1 MTMLPFD
8 DSQVSL
14 DGENTQDQPMQNNDA
29 PASPTDQPEA
39 QADAATTPVLDEQPP
54 TEQPPTEPKRKRRSR
69 AEMAA
74 LRAAE
79 AAATPA
85 ESAPPTTTNVAVNLN
100 PLTGESAARAIDL
113 AARNFDGPL
122 NPIPVIGRIDNSNA
136 AWEKLADA
144 EAKAKADR
152 AATRKARRRF
162 ALAYGL
168 LTQQAKVVASSW
180 PSNPR
185 MFFEGFAKLCDQVE
199 AEAEAK
205 GVKVDAVFDLLMT
218 LMPKVTVHS
227 LYQIAYTK
235 DTAAE

>member
-1 MTMLPFD
+1 MTTLPFD
-8 DSQVSL
+8 DNQDFV
-14 DGENTQDQPMQNNDA
+14 DNYENQPTQDNDA
-29 PASPTDQPEA
+29 PPSPSVQPEA
-39 QADAATTPVLDEQPP
+39 QADAAATPPLD
-54 TEQPPTEPKRKRRSR
+54 EQPPTEPKRKRRSR

-79 AAATPA
+79 AAAEATEPA
-85 ESAPPTTTNVAVNLN
+85 PTTTEVIVNLN
-100 PLTGESAARAIDL
+100 PLTGEGDATSL
-113 AARNFDGPL
+113 PS
-122 NPIPVIGRIDNSNA
+122 NPIPVIGRIDNSIA
-136 AWEKLADA
+136 AWGVLATS

-162 ALAYGL
+162 ALSYGL
-168 LTQQAKVVASSW
+168 LTQAAKVVASSW

-185 MFFEGFAKLCDQVE
+185 MFFESFAKLCDQVE

>member
-1 MTMLPFD
+1 MTTLPFD
-8 DSQVSL
+8 DNQDFV
-14 DGENTQDQPMQNNDA
+14 DNYENQPTQDNDA
-29 PASPTDQPEA
+29 PPSPTDQPEA
-39 QADAATTPVLDEQPP
+39 QVNAAATPPLD
-54 TEQPPTEPKRKRRSR
+54 EQPPTEPKRKRRSR
-69 AEMAA
+69 AEIAA

-100 PLTGESAARAIDL
+100 PLTGEGAVSATDS
-113 AARNFDGPL
+113 
-122 NPIPVIGRIDNSNA
+122 IPVVGRIDNSKD

-144 EAKAKADR
+144 EIKAKADC

-185 MFFEGFAKLCDQVE
+185 MFFESFAKLCDQVE
-199 AEAEAK
+199 AEAQAK

-235 DTAAE
+235 DIAAE

>member
-1 MTMLPFD
+1 MTTLPFD
-8 DSQVSL
+8 DNQDFV
-14 DGENTQDQPMQNNDA
+14 DNYENQPTQDNDA
-29 PASPTDQPEA
+29 PPSPSVQPEA
-39 QADAATTPVLDEQPP
+39 QADAAATPG
-54 TEQPPTEPKRKRRSR
+54 TNEQPPTEPKRKRRSR
-69 AEMAA
+69 AEIAA

-79 AAATPA
+79 AAAAPA
-85 ESAPPTTTNVAVNLN
+85 ESPPESTTTNVTLNLN
-100 PLTGESAARAIDL
+100 PLTGEGAATSQP
-113 AARNFDGPL
+113 N
-122 NPIPVIGRIDNSNA
+122 NPIPVVGTIDNSNA

-144 EAKAKADR
+144 DAKAKADR

-162 ALAYGL
+162 ALAYGQ
-168 LTQQAKVVASSW
+168 LTQAAKVVASSW